1 MVTAQDKILNFSAQ
15 DLSNTAWAVATLSY
29 GDLPLLHVITMQTLS
44 RRQELAPQNVSN
56 LLWAFA
62 TLGITNEHLFDVF
75 IERASLS
82 EFEAQHITNIAWAY
96 AALRVRDLPVIAR
109 IATEASRRVQHFGH
123 VDCAISA
130 WSLAAL
136 MVWNGPLLHAIAV
149 RSAGQLQQF
158 DAQNL
163 CNFAWALASLS
174 YADVP
179 LLHAIAEEAV
189 PKVLQF
195 SPQEL
200 ANTTWSFVDLSL
212 MTQPLLDALSDAALR
227 GASHLQG
234 QALCSLADASLPC
247 QGQLLLHLHAFVD
260 KFFKAWS
267 PTETWDAGHAA
278 RAVSS
283 FEIDSLGL
291 HGSRRLCDK
300 IGIPEAS
307 PEFVLRAKS
316 KLGERLRA
324 CQTAPPVHGWRR
336 PRILAYAEYAFTGA
350 QTKRGS
356 LLFENG
362 LRVDGWVADYR
373 WLTPTDLPL
382 SRWVDRA
389 LCAEAQLL
397 NSLCQQRE
405 LVNLTGE
412 VELYTSSP
420 PCLSCLGLFFQ
431 FRGVFPHATLR
442 FSCGLVR
449 AWEAWVPL

>member
-1 MVTAQDKILNFSAQ
+1 
-15 DLSNTAWAVATLSY
+15 
-29 GDLPLLHVITMQTLS
+29 
-44 RRQELAPQNVSN
+44 
-56 LLWAFA
+56 
-62 TLGITNEHLFDVF
+62 
-75 IERASLS
+75 
-82 EFEAQHITNIAWAY
+82 
-96 AALRVRDLPVIAR
+96 
-109 IATEASRRVQHFGH
+109 
-123 VDCAISA
+123 
-130 WSLAAL
+130 
-136 MVWNGPLLHAIAV
+136 MVWNGPLLHAVAV
-149 RSAGQLQQF
+149 RSAGQLQQL

-163 CNFAWALASLS
+163 CNFAQGPASSS
-174 YADVP
+174 YAGVA
-179 LLHAIAEEAV
+179 LLHAAAEEAV

-200 ANTTWSFVDLSL
+200 ANTTWWFVDSSS
-212 MTQPLLDALSDAALR
+212 MTQPLSDALSDAALR